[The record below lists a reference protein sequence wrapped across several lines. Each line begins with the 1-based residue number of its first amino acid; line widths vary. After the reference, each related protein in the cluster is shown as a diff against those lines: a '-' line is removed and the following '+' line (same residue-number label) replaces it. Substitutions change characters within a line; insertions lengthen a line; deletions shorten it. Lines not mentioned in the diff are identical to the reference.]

1 MVIVMNRN
9 NRKANPFTKPKF
21 LVLMT
26 CIYFVIIL
34 GCDYLSEIVQKN
46 MGYELNPHIVAPLI
60 IALVTWFAYKAVTT
74 KKTS

>member
-1 MVIVMNRN
+1 
-9 NRKANPFTKPKF
+9 
-21 LVLMT
+21 MT

-46 MGYELNPHIVAPLI
+46 MGYELNPHIVAPVI
-60 IALVTWFAYKAVTT
+60 IALVTWFAYKAVTA

>member
-21 LVLMT
+21 LVLMA

-46 MGYELNPHIVAPLI
+46 MGYALNPHIVAPLI
-60 IALVTWFAYKAVTT
+60 IALVSWFAYKAVTA
-74 KKTS
+74 KKAS